1 VKNSDSISDNI
12 NFEDTDEYAS
22 RIKSNI
28 DKMQDYHAV
37 PVNGREITRMRRI
50 DREYKLYEEKL
61 KNQIK

>member
-1 VKNSDSISDNI
+1 MKNSDSISDNI
-12 NFEDTDEYAS
+12 NIEDTDESAS
-22 RIKSNI
+22 RIKSKI

-37 PVNGREITRMRRI
+37 PVNGREITRIRRI

>member
-1 VKNSDSISDNI
+1 MKNSDGILDNV
-12 NFEDTDEYAS
+12 NFEDTDESSS
-22 RIKSNI
+22 RIKSKI

-37 PVNGREITRMRRI
+37 PVNGREITKMRRI